1 MDKNKQPKKDSP
13 TYKRE
18 PLKVSEDGKWFSV
31 DGAQVVDL
39 MADYKRWGLLDA
51 NGRVKGG

>member
-1 MDKNKQPKKDSP
+1 MKAKKPEPRQDSP

-31 DGAQVVDL
+31 DAAQIVDL
-39 MADYKRWGLLDA
+39 MADYKRWDLLDA
-51 NGRVKGG
+51 NGRVK